1 MKATAHKRN
10 RQQREGAEARRSL
23 QTVSLTSRHLPR
35 HRGSTHNC
43 MQSSSKLVF
52 MGQNTRRDIS
62 QKKIQMAKQSLKSCG
77 PSPTSRETLVKTTGR
92 EGVP

>member
-1 MKATAHKRN
+1 
-10 RQQREGAEARRSL
+10 
-23 QTVSLTSRHLPR
+23 
-35 HRGSTHNC
+35 
-43 MQSSSKLVF
+43 MQSGNKLMF
-52 MGQNTRRDIS
+52 MGQNTRRDVS

>member
-43 MQSSSKLVF
+43 MQSGNKPLF
-52 MGQNTRRDIS
+52 MGKAPKETFLKRRS
-62 QKKIQMAKQSLKSCG
+62 KW
-77 PSPTSRETLVKTTGR
+77 PNSP
-92 EGVP
+92 